1 MREREEGE
9 KVDHLMRISR
19 GRSIIHAFNLVTNR
33 YFKVKVKQPIPFK
46 AASAQAG
53 NRIFWSG
60 GLLDKGSVPIDSVR
74 WYDISMPREKTV
86 PSLLSPRF

>member
-1 MREREEGE
+1 
-9 KVDHLMRISR
+9 MRISR
-19 GRSIIHAFNLVTNR
+19 GRSLIHAFNLVTFK

-74 WYDISMPREKTV
+74 WYDVIMHREKSA
-86 PSLLSPRF
+86 PPLLSPRF